1 MRRGVAIFFTLHPRL
16 PKYILSRIS
25 LADPTELSIP
35 ARPMRL
41 IS

>member
-1 MRRGVAIFFTLHPRL
+1 MGKGVAIFFILHPL
-16 PKYILSRIS
+16 FIKYILSRIS
-25 LADPTELSIP
+25 LIDPIELSIP